1 MDSSLIQNSVNISRT
16 HDSFLPK
23 LKKNLDDN
31 EDGKNNNI
39 LTEFNYDAKEI
50 YSRNLEKNKNPKIKL
65 EDGISINIIKS
76 HGEKRIKK
84 FLHIPDFEIYI
95 IKVCLYEEI
104 YFSII
109 NIGNSINKWQIT
121 KCKYIPKNKRLE

>member
-1 MDSSLIQNSVNISRT
+1 VNISRT

-23 LKKNLDDN
+23 IKKNLDEN
-31 EDGKNNNI
+31 EYEKNNNI
-39 LTEFNYDAKEI
+39 LTEFNYDAKDL

-95 IKVCLYEEI
+95 IKVILFNKNYNC
-104 YFSII
+104 II
-109 NIGNSINKWQIT
+109 LCRKF
-121 KCKYIPKNKRLE
+121 L